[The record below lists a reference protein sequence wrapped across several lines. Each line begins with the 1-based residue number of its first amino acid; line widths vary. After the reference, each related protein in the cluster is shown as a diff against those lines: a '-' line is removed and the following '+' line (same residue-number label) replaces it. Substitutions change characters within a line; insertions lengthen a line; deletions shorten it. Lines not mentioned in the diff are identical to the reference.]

1 MLSSRPLTST
11 TRSGEHKAE
20 SSDYNGGPVTPRLAP
35 EVEFDNGPGP
45 SQQHCR
51 QRRPPMLA
59 SVPRQRTMT
68 LPGKDHCVVQAV
80 GRRARLTALIKGE
93 EADR

>member
-1 MLSSRPLTST
+1 
-11 TRSGEHKAE
+11 
-20 SSDYNGGPVTPRLAP
+20 
-35 EVEFDNGPGP
+35 
-45 SQQHCR
+45 
-51 QRRPPMLA
+51 MLA